1 MAEKKKPEERPA
13 PDTDRVRE
21 ALEERDREIDES
33 EDSREEDDKD

>member
-21 ALEERDREIDES
+21 ALDERDRQIEES
-33 EDSREEDDKD
+33 EDSQEEADED